1 MHSCPL
7 GGRRVRRLRFVLAA
21 SCFAACGFLAACGDV
36 PIDQK
41 YPQDRLPG
49 DTKPRYED
57 PESIFGG
64 KGLFLGGDQT
74 AAAGG
79 AQAGTI
85 GVNSLLWRASLDTL
99 SFMPLSSADPFGG
112 VIITDWYTPASSP
125 GERFKVTVYILG
137 RELRADGLRAAVFHQ
152 VNQGGSWT
160 DAPVSATTATDL
172 ENAIL
177 TRARQMRIAGIQQ

>member
-1 MHSCPL
+1 VNSSPL
-7 GGRRVRRLRFVLAA
+7 DSRAGRRLRFVLVGA
-21 SCFAACGFLAACGDV
+21 CLAACGFLAACGDV
-36 PIDQK
+36 PIDEK
-41 YPQDRLPG
+41 YPQDRYPG

-64 KGLFLGGDQT
+64 KGLFIGGDQASTGNQT
-74 AAAGG
+74 AGL
-79 AQAGTI
+79 I

-99 SFMPLSSADPFGG
+99 SFMPLASADPFGG

-137 RELRADGLRAAVFHQ
+137 RELRADGLRASVFHQ

-177 TRARQMRIAGIQQ
+177 TRARQMRIAGVQE

>member
-1 MHSCPL
+1 VHASPL
-7 GGRRVRRLRFVLAA
+7 DSRRRGRLAVVLAA
-21 SCFAACGFLAACGDV
+21 LCFAASGLLAACGDV

-49 DTKPRYED
+49 DTKPRYDD

-64 KGLFLGGDQT
+64 KGLFMGGDQS
-74 AAAGG
+74 AKADASAGI
-79 AQAGTI
+79 I

-99 SFMPLSSADPFGG
+99 AFMPLSSADPFGG

-152 VNQGGSWT
+152 VNQGGTWT
-160 DAPVSATTATDL
+160 DAPVSAATATDL